1 VFSDVI
7 IVIRLC
13 GMEKGK
19 CHCTCSEEK
28 DFVMKGSKVLS
39 AIMINFVV
47 VWVILHIVWFT
58 FSNGS
63 SVFKW

>member
-1 VFSDVI
+1 MWD
-7 IVIRLC
+7 
-13 GMEKGK
+13 GKGK
-19 CHCTCSEEK
+19 MSLYMCLEEK
-28 DFVMKGSKVLS
+28 DFVMKGSKLLS